1 MPTRN
6 INLTEHYDRFV
17 EDQINSGRF
26 GNVSE
31 VMRAG
36 LHLLEQQTSEEQAK
50 LALLRSLAAEGFDQ
64 LDQGQGIAL
73 ENSRQLASYIGKL
86 GRRAAKPVKRRNGRT

>member
-17 EDQINSGRF
+17 VEQLNTGHYRNI
-26 GNVSE
+26 SE

-36 LHLLEQQTSEEQAK
+36 LRLLEQQTREHQKK
-50 LALLRSLAAEGFDQ
+50 LEVLRALAAEGFRQ
-64 LDQGQGIAL
+64 LDQGEGI
-73 ENSRQLASYIGKL
+73 QLH
-86 GRRAAKPVKRRNGRT
+86 GRRELEDFVHGVGLRAHNAIKRRSKGD